1 MNGGQ
6 WLRLASKRAVA
17 ITGTSAAVPGKGVV
31 SLKIIAAAPRAM
43 SAIRAKSGR
52 ALFNSGRKTR
62 SAPAANSHAR
72 VGRI

>member
-1 MNGGQ
+1 M
-6 WLRLASKRAVA
+6 SKRTVA
-17 ITGTSAAVPGKGVV
+17 ITGTRAAVPGKGVV
-31 SLKIIAAAPRAM
+31 SLKIKAPAPRIVTEM
-43 SAIRAKSGR
+43 SAKSGR